1 MEADI
6 KKCIGTLETYDEI
19 EVIAESKDIPRES
32 RLGRESVLCLHS
44 ESSREGSPSKTL
56 SPSLTEDHAASPDSL
71 LRSGDSSE
79 APPLSP
85 LFKLFECES
94 AAPARGPR
102 YKLLTEGD
110 IQLCHLNHTRTVISK
125 ILSSKFLRRWESH
138 RLYLHDSSITSKTV
152 STPHLCSLNK

>member
-6 KKCIGTLETYDEI
+6 KKCIGALEAYDEI
-19 EVIAESKDIPRES
+19 EVIAESKDIPRLGGES
-32 RLGRESVLCLHS
+32 GVCVDS
-44 ESSREGSPSKTL
+44 ESSREGSPSKTV
-56 SPSLTEDHAASPDSL
+56 SPSLTEDNATSPDSL
-71 LRSGDSSE
+71 LPSGDSSE

-152 STPHLCSLNK
+152 SLSY